1 MALEHTSSRN
11 EDEFLARVAAA
22 HSGFFTK
29 LLTIFTYEAV
39 MSLRLRSSAVLLA
52 ACLTVPSLARAQSKG
67 LDDSDIMRLK
77 SVGGVAMAPDG
88 ARVLYAI
95 SAWEHPNAKGDTA
108 LGDRHERRSHVFMV
122 SAAGGAPRQLTFGE
136 RGESQAQWSPDGR
149 MISFVTA
156 RGTGTGDDAPKP
168 QVWLLPADGGESRQ
182 LTTARDGVSSY
193 VWSPDGSRIAIVT
206 SDTLTREAEAKL
218 RRRDDPKVY
227 EDDFR
232 LNHIWVVD
240 VASGKA
246 TKVTS
251 GAYTVSGVPN
261 WSHDGKKLGFR
272 ASPTPM
278 IRDERGNAYVVDVA
292 SLALDAITTTND
304 AESAPQFSPD
314 GKTLAFTMLPHE
326 MAPHK
331 DGIMPRTLRNA
342 RLVTFD
348 LATRAIT
355 NHARADFDVSP
366 GAPRWSPDGTQLW
379 FTASDRVWNSLYAYD
394 VASKSYSKRT
404 KDVLVQGLSPNSD
417 GSKLAMVLD
426 TPDLPGEVY
435 VQNGSAAPTVNVAAD
450 VSAACN
456 GRAVVISEIP
466 SSSRA

>member
-1 MALEHTSSRN
+1 MALEYTSSRN
-11 EDEFLARVAAA
+11 EDESLARVAAA

-39 MSLRLRSSAVLLA
+39 MSLRLRSSALLLA

-77 SVGGVAMAPDG
+77 SVGGVAIAPDG

-206 SDTLTREAEAKL
+206 TDTLTREAEAKL

-251 GAYTVSGVPN
+251 GAYTVSGAPN
-261 WSHDGKKLGFR
+261 WSPDGRKLGFR

-348 LATRAIT
+348 LAARAIT

-404 KDVLVQGLSPNSD
+404 KDVLVQGLSTNSD
-417 GSKLAMVLD
+417 GSTLAMVLD
-426 TPDLPGEVY
+426 TPDFSR
-435 VQNGSAAPTVNVAAD
+435 Q
-450 VSAACN
+450 VS
-456 GRAVVISEIP
+456 
-466 SSSRA
+466 

>member
-11 EDEFLARVAAA
+11 EDESLARVAAA

-39 MSLRLRSSAVLLA
+39 MSLRLRSSAALLA

-206 SDTLTREAEAKL
+206 TDTLTREAEAKL

-261 WSHDGKKLGFR
+261 WSPDGKKLAPAVEKFLADFPNKPRGL
-272 ASPTPM
+272 SK
-278 IRDERGNAYVVDVA
+278 IR
-292 SLALDAITTTND
+292 L
-304 AESAPQFSPD
+304 
-314 GKTLAFTMLPHE
+314 
-326 MAPHK
+326 
-331 DGIMPRTLRNA
+331 A
-342 RLVTFD
+342 RL
-348 LATRAIT
+348 A
-355 NHARADFDVSP
+355 
-366 GAPRWSPDGTQLW
+366 
-379 FTASDRVWNSLYAYD
+379 
-394 VASKSYSKRT
+394 
-404 KDVLVQGLSPNSD
+404 KDHG
-417 GSKLAMVLD
+417 
-426 TPDLPGEVY
+426 
-435 VQNGSAAPTVNVAAD
+435 
-450 VSAACN
+450 
-456 GRAVVISEIP
+456 
-466 SSSRA
+466 